1 MLFLK
6 HIRLMDFGLL
16 FVAALITI
24 GSLYLSHILVCDLSN
39 EERGKVEVWAEA
51 IRNLQN
57 ADDGTDLSM
66 VLKVLNANNTIPV
79 IVVNQQDEVQ
89 TYRNI
94 DVAANDTLAF
104 LTEKFRKF
112 IGEGNAIRIDLN
124 NAGEYLIVCYGN
136 SNLLHRLATYPY
148 IQLAVVLVFVCI
160 AIFALLSAKRAEQN
174 KVWVGLSKETAH
186 QLGTPISSLM
196 AWAELL
202 KAQYPKD
209 ELLPAMVEDIERLQV
224 VANRFSKIGSSP
236 DLEKTNMVMLAS
248 HVLEYMRHRTSDKVD
263 IRFESA
269 DEVIEAMVNPSLFEW
284 VLENLCK
291 NAVDAM
297 NGMGILTILLSQDDK
312 KCYIEVQDTGKGIDK
327 RHLYS
332 VFTPGYTTKKR
343 GWGLGLSLSKRIVE
357 EYHFGIIYV
366 KKSELNKGT
375 TFRIELKK

>member
-1 MLFLK
+1 
-6 HIRLMDFGLL
+6 MDFWLL
-16 FVAALITI
+16 LVAALITFC
-24 GSLYLSHILVCDLSN
+24 SLYVSHILVRDLSN
-39 EERGKVEVWAEA
+39 EERGRVEVWAEA
-51 IRNLQN
+51 MRNLQN

-66 VLKVLNANNTIPV
+66 VLKVLNSNNTIPV
-79 IVVNQQDEVQ
+79 VVVNQRGEVQ
-89 TYRNI
+89 TCRNI
-94 DVAANDTLAF
+94 NIVTNDSLAF
-104 LTEKFRKF
+104 LTEKVKGF
-112 IGEGNAIRIDLN
+112 IGEGNAVRIDLN
-124 NAGEYLIVCYGN
+124 NEEEYLTVCYGN
-136 SNLLHRLATYPY
+136 SNLLRRLAIYPY
-148 IQLAVVLVFVCI
+148 VQLAVVLVFVFI
-160 AIFALLSAKRAEQN
+160 TIFALLSAKRAEQN

-209 ELLPAMVEDIERLQV
+209 DLLPAMVEDIERLQM

-236 DLEKTNMVMLAS
+236 DLEKTNMVLLTR

-263 IRFESA
+263 IKFDSA
-269 DEVIEAMVNPSLFEW
+269 DELIEAMVNPSLFEW

-297 NGMGILTILLSQDDK
+297 NGVGVLTISLSQDEK

-327 RHLYS
+327 RYIYS

-357 EYHFGIIYV
+357 EYHFGTIYV

-375 TFRIELKK
+375 IFRIELKK

>member
-6 HIRLMDFGLL
+6 HIRLMDFWLL
-16 FVAALITI
+16 LVAALITFC
-24 GSLYLSHILVCDLSN
+24 SLYVSHILVRDLSN
-39 EERGKVEVWAEA
+39 EERGRVEVWAEA
-51 IRNLQN
+51 MRNLQN

-66 VLKVLNANNTIPV
+66 VLKVLNSNNTIPV
-79 IVVNQQDEVQ
+79 IVVNQQGEVQ
-89 TYRNI
+89 TCRNI
-94 DVAANDTLAF
+94 NIVTNDTLAF
-104 LTEKFRKF
+104 LTEKVKGF
-112 IGEGNAIRIDLN
+112 IGEGNAVRVDLN
-124 NAGEYLIVCYGN
+124 NEEEYLTVCYGN
-136 SNLLHRLATYPY
+136 SNLLRRLAIYPY
-148 IQLAVVLVFVCI
+148 VQLAVVLVFVFI
-160 AIFALLSAKRAEQN
+160 TIFALLSAKRAEQN

-209 ELLPAMVEDIERLQV
+209 DLLPAMVEDIERLQM

-236 DLEKTNMVMLAS
+236 DLEKTNMVLLTR

-263 IRFESA
+263 IKFDSA
-269 DEVIEAMVNPSLFEW
+269 DELIEAMVNPSLFEW

-297 NGMGILTILLSQDDK
+297 NGVGVLTISLSQDEK

-327 RHLYS
+327 RYIYS

-357 EYHFGIIYV
+357 EYHFGTIYV